1 MDCSPPGQAPF
12 VHGISQA
19 RILEWI
25 SISFSMGSSQH
36 RDRTC
41 VTCIAGGFFTT
52 EPPGKPLLMVF
63 CCCSVTKSSPNLCNL
78 VDCSMPG
85 SSVLHCFQLLLKFMS
100 VDSVLAFNCLIICCP
115 FSYCPQSFPA
125 SGSFAVSWLLASGG
139 QSIGA
144 SASASVLQVDIQC

>member
-1 MDCSPPGQAPF
+1 MGCSPPGQAPF
-12 VHGISQA
+12 VHGIFQA
-19 RILEWI
+19 RILEWTA
-25 SISFSMGSSQH
+25 ISFSRGSSQH

-63 CCCSVTKSSPNLCNL
+63 CCFSVTKLSPNLCNP
-78 VDCSMPG
+78 VDYSMPR
-85 SSVLHCFQLLLKFMS
+85 SSVLHCLQRLLKFMS
-100 VDSVLAFNCLIICCP
+100 TDSVLPFNCLIICLP

-144 SASASVLQVDIQC
+144 SASVLQVDIQC